1 MTETAGGLRRLGAP
15 HALARAAAVVLA
27 GAGSAGAIAAAG
39 LWLAPRALAVAAA
52 WLAIAAVLAGAL
64 WAARRAG
71 RAADPRAVGR
81 LVERAAGARDGSV
94 VGALAA
100 LDPGAGGMSAALAQL
115 SDARAARVVAAAAP
129 RVDRLLARD
138 TRRRLTVGAVAAAG
152 GTALFV
158 AASPAHGR
166 PAFWHPLRA
175 IADARAPVRLTID
188 RETVRRGDSVTVT
201 IDVPAGLRATLWT
214 RGLGEPW
221 RPTPVALDST
231 GRSVRRVGPLQADLY
246 LRATSGSRR
255 SAERRVAVSL
265 PAFIADLQITARFPA
280 YLERPDEQLVPGSDT
295 VPVPAGTALVTTGAT
310 SVALAGA
317 AWVPAAGAP
326 LRLAVSGMRFSGRFV
341 PARSGVWRLDVA
353 TADGSPLEGAVPEL
367 ALRVV
372 GDSAP
377 LVVVPV
383 PGRDTTLPLSLR
395 QPLVIDVRDDHG
407 VARVEVVSWRVSQSG
422 RVAAPLRQ
430 ALDVRGA
437 GDRALIQGELD
448 ATRRGLLPGDT
459 LRLRV
464 EAWDNAPV
472 PHRGASAELALR
484 LPTLAELR
492 AAARADVRNLG
503 AAGDSLAAAAADL
516 SRRTGDLAHERP
528 REGSAGGRRA
538 AGAQAGALPFETSQR
553 AAAIAQQEAELE
565 QRAREL
571 SQAVERVARAAQQAG
586 LSDTAFQ
593 ARLAEVRQLLQRAL
607 TPELERRLQELQEA
621 LGKLDPDAT
630 RRALENLAEAQE
642 QFREALERSHELF
655 RRAAAE
661 GVLQSLAA
669 DAEELR
675 RAQGEWNQQDAPR
688 PDSAAAARERALA
701 GRTDSLQGGL
711 AQAASDFAEA
721 ADRRGPL
728 AAPQAAAE
736 RARSAMQRA
745 AGAADRRDAAQA
757 MSAGAAAESALVET
771 QDALRARRDSLT
783 QAWRQETLDALDRA
797 LSETAALAERQGRL
811 ADTLHRGAAGA
822 ATRSGQASVEEG
834 TEAIERQIRAA
845 SGRNALVSP
854 QLGRALGFAQRQM
867 RATRQELENARPNVE
882 TAATLAEESVDA
894 LNATAYA
901 LAKSRSDV
909 AGSRS
914 GSGFA
919 EAMEQLA
926 QLARQ
931 QGGLNGQTQGL
942 LGLPGPNGQAVLDQL
957 RALAAQQRALADQ
970 LERLRA
976 EGASQAAGP
985 LSQEARDLARQLE
998 AGRLDSQTIERQERL
1013 YHRLLDA
1020 GRTLTSSMPDEQ
1032 RERVSRPATGD
1043 SVRVP
1048 ALLTPGATGA
1058 GPRFHY
1064 PAWDDLKDLTPDE
1077 RRLVL
1082 EYFRRL
1088 NAPAPVPD
1096 R

>member
-1 MTETAGGLRRLGAP
+1 MRGRR
-15 HALARAAAVVLA
+15 
-27 GAGSAGAIAAAG
+27 GSS
-39 LWLAPRALAVAAA
+39 
-52 WLAIAAVLAGAL
+52 
-64 WAARRAG
+64 RR
-71 RAADPRAVGR
+71 
-81 LVERAAGARDGSV
+81 
-94 VGALAA
+94 
-100 LDPGAGGMSAALAQL
+100 AALA
-115 SDARAARVVAAAAP
+115 DARAARVVAAAAP
-129 RVDRLLARD
+129 HVDRQLARE
-138 TRRRLTVGAVAAAG
+138 TRRRLVAGAVAAAA

-158 AASPAHGR
+158 AAAPAHGR

-175 IADARAPVRLTID
+175 IADARAPVRLAVD
-188 RETVRRGDSVTVT
+188 RQRVRRGDSVTVT

-221 RPTPVALDST
+221 RPTPVALDSA

-246 LRATSGSRR
+246 LRATSGARR

-265 PAFIADLQITARFPA
+265 PAFIADLEVTARFPA
-280 YLERPDEQLVPGSDT
+280 YLERPEERLAPGADT
-295 VPVPAGTALVTTGAT
+295 VPVPAGTALVTTGAA
-310 SVALAGA
+310 SVGLAGA
-317 AWVPAAGAP
+317 AWVPAEGAP
-326 LRLAVSGMRFSGRFV
+326 LRLAVSGTRFSGRFV
-341 PARSGVWRLDVA
+341 PARSGVWRLDVSA
-353 TADGSPLEGAVPEL
+353 ADGSLIEGTVPEL
-367 ALRVV
+367 SLRVV
-372 GDSAP
+372 PDSAP
-377 LVVVPV
+377 LVAVPV

-395 QPLVIDVRDDHG
+395 QPLVIDVRDDHR

-422 RVAAPLRQ
+422 RVAPLLRQ

-448 ATRRGLLPGDT
+448 AERRGLLPGDT

-472 PHRGASAELALR
+472 PHRGVSPELALR

-492 AAARADVRNLG
+492 AAARADVRGL
-503 AAGDSLAAAAADL
+503 ATAGDSLAAAAADL
-516 SRRTGDLAHERP
+516 SRRTADLAHERP

-553 AAAIAQQEAELE
+553 AAAIAQQEAELQ

-571 SQAVERVARAAQQAG
+571 AQAVERVARAAQQAG
-586 LSDTAFQ
+586 LTDTAFQ
-593 ARLAEVRQLLQRAL
+593 ARLAEVQQLLQRAL
-607 TPELERRLQELQEA
+607 TPELAQRLRELQEA
-621 LGKLDPDAT
+621 LGKLDPEAT
-630 RRALENLAEAQE
+630 RRALEHLAESQE
-642 QFREALERSHELF
+642 QFREALERSRELF
-655 RRAAAE
+655 RRAATE
-661 GVLQSLAA
+661 GMLQSLAA
-669 DAEELR
+669 DAEDLR
-675 RAQGEWNQQDAPR
+675 RAQSEWNQQDAPR

-701 GRTDSLQGGL
+701 GRTDSLERGL
-711 AQAASDFAEA
+711 AQAASDVAEA
-721 ADRRGPL
+721 AVPR
-728 AAPQAAAE
+728 AAAE
-736 RARSAMQRA
+736 RARGAMQRA
-745 AGAADRRDAAQA
+745 AGAADGRDAAQA

-797 LSETAALAERQGRL
+797 LSETAALAGRQREL

-822 ATRSGQASVEEG
+822 AARSGQASVEEG

-845 SGRNALVSP
+845 AGRNALVSP

-867 RATRQELENARPNVE
+867 RAARQELENAHPNVE
-882 TAATLAEESVDA
+882 TAATLADESVDA

-901 LAKSRSDV
+901 LSKSRSDV

-926 QLARQ
+926 RQ

-942 LGLPGPNGQAVLDQL
+942 LAFPGPDGQAVLDQL
-957 RALAAQQRALADQ
+957 RALAAEQRALADQ
-970 LERLRA
+970 LERLHA

-998 AGRLDSQTIERQERL
+998 AGRLDAQTIERQERL

-1020 GRTLTSSMPDEQ
+1020 GRTLTSAMPDEQ
-1032 RERVSRPATGD
+1032 RERVSRPASGD

-1048 ALLTPGATGA
+1048 ALLAPGATGA
-1058 GPRFHY
+1058 GPRVHY
-1064 PAWDDLKDLTPDE
+1064 PAWEELKELTPDE

-1088 NAPAPVPD
+1088 NAPPPVPD